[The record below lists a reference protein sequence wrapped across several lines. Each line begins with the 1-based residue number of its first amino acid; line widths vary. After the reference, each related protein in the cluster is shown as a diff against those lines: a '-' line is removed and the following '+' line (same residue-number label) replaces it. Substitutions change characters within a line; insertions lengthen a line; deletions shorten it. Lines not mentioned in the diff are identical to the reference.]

1 MNLLIKNEHLYFSM
15 YTAWNS
21 LDYRLKTQ
29 INEKVIANSDNDYM
43 QTIDLSISDLKDII
57 NSVNALPQGIARE
70 INPQMFI
77 SIFEQLSKEA
87 NKGDKD
93 ALEML
98 QLIQSI
104 TVTNDKVK
112 QSYIEQGKLQ
122 ILQ

>member
-1 MNLLIKNEHLYFSM
+1 MNLQIKNEHLYFSM

-29 INEKVIANSDNDYM
+29 INEKVTANNDNDYV

-57 NSVNALPQGIARE
+57 NAVNGLPQGIARE
-70 INPQMFI
+70 INPQMFL
-77 SIFEQLSKEA
+77 SVFAQLQTEA
-87 NKGDKD
+87 QGGNQE

-98 QLIQSI
+98 ILVQSI
-104 TVTNDKVK
+104 TVNNDKIK

>member
-1 MNLLIKNEHLYFSM
+1 
-15 YTAWNS
+15 
-21 LDYRLKTQ
+21 
-29 INEKVIANSDNDYM
+29 
-43 QTIDLSISDLKDII
+43 
-57 NSVNALPQGIARE
+57 
-70 INPQMFI
+70 MFI